1 MLKEILI
8 IVSVPVSAK
17 SRIDNNK
24 TRFLQKKCIII
35 PPMFTGI
42 PVRHQSTY
50 AGSRVRR
57 NTHMTDI
64 MKTFGRMV
72 FNDRVMKER
81 LSESTYLELNKTIKN
96 GEYLNSE
103 IAEEVANAMKEWA
116 LENGATHFTHWFLPL
131 SGATAEKHES
141 FVSTAGG
148 GKITLEFSPDNLV
161 KGEADASSFP
171 SGGLRDTFEARGYTA
186 WDPTSYAFIKD
197 NILCIPTVFCS
208 YSGEAL
214 DHKTPLLRSMEAIN
228 EQAMR
233 ILRLFGNQNIKYV
246 KTTVGAEQEYFLV
259 DKKLFD
265 QREDLIF
272 TGRTLLGAM
281 PPKGQEMNDHYY
293 GSIKTRVSDYM
304 KDLNEELWTLGIQSK
319 IEHNEVAPSQ
329 HELANNFLTTNVSV
343 DQNNLTMEIM
353 KKTAKKHGLECL
365 LHEKPFAGVN
375 GSGKHNN
382 WSIKTDTGMNLFD
395 PGETP
400 QENAQFLIFL
410 SAVIKAVDEYQ
421 DLLRISISS
430 AENDH
435 RLGGNEAPPAIVSIF
450 LGDELTEIL
459 ESIEADSVYINK
471 KRNSMLIGVHT
482 IPAFPKDNTDRNR
495 TSPFA
500 FTGNKFE
507 FRMPG
512 ASASISTPNTI
523 LNTVVAEELKQF
535 AGILEQAEDLNA
547 AVHDLI
553 RTTFREHKRIIF
565 NGNGYDDAWI
575 REAERRGL
583 SNYSCTPEAFAH
595 YMDPKNISVFTD
607 NDIMT
612 EAECRSRYEIYL
624 EKYNKS
630 VNIEARTLLDMMKK
644 DILPAS
650 QHFEKD
656 LAETLVQEKQLGL
669 LDDSSYELKTLVT
682 VKGLKNEIVSDIEA
696 LQNALS
702 VTESNDSL
710 QTAFYFHD
718 QVLPLMVSI
727 RKNTDELELI
737 VNRKYWPMPT
747 YKELLFGVD

>member
-1 MLKEILI
+1 
-8 IVSVPVSAK
+8 
-17 SRIDNNK
+17 
-24 TRFLQKKCIII
+24 
-35 PPMFTGI
+35 
-42 PVRHQSTY
+42 
-50 AGSRVRR
+50 
-57 NTHMTDI
+57 
-64 MKTFGRMV
+64 MKTFGKRV
-72 FNDRVMKER
+72 FNDSVMRVR
-81 LSESTYLELNKTIKN
+81 LSETTYNELYNTIKN
-96 GEYLNSE
+96 GEYLNSA
-103 IAEEVANAMKEWA
+103 IAEEVANAMKDWA
-116 LENGATHFTHWFLPL
+116 IENGATHFTHWFLPL

-148 GKITLEFSPDNLV
+148 GKIILEFSPDNLV
-161 KGEADASSFP
+161 RGETDASSFP

-208 YSGEAL
+208 FSGEAL

-228 EQAMR
+228 TQAMR
-233 ILRLFGNQNIKYV
+233 ILRLFGSSALRHV
-246 KTTVGAEQEYFLV
+246 KTTVGAEQEYFLI

-272 TGRTLLGAM
+272 TGRTLIGAM

-293 GSIKTRVSDYM
+293 GSIKTRVSEYM
-304 KDLNEELWTLGIQSK
+304 KDLNEELWALGIQAK
-319 IEHNEVAPSQ
+319 TEHNEVAPSQ

-343 DQNNLTMEIM
+343 DQNNLTMEVM

-382 WSIKTDTGMNLFD
+382 WSIKSDSGVNLFD
-395 PGETP
+395 PGKSP
-400 QENAQFLIFL
+400 RENAQFLIFL
-410 SAVIKAVDEYQ
+410 TAVIKAVDEYQ
-421 DLLRISISS
+421 DLVRISIAS

-459 ESIEADSVYINK
+459 ESIEKNEVYVN
-471 KRNSMLIGVHT
+471 REQSSMLIGVHT

-512 ASASISTPNTI
+512 SSASISTPNTI
-523 LNTVVAEELKQF
+523 LNTIVAEELKQF
-535 AGILEQAEDLNA
+535 ADILEKAENLNT

-553 RTTFREHKRIIF
+553 RKTFREHKRIIF
-565 NGNGYDDAWI
+565 NGNGYDEAWVK
-575 REAERRGL
+575 EAERRGL
-583 SNYSCTPEAFAH
+583 SNYSSTPEAFAH
-595 YMDPKNISVFTD
+595 YLDEKNVRVFTE
-607 NDIMT
+607 NGIMT
-612 EAECRSRYEIYL
+612 DAECRSRYEIYL
-624 EKYNKS
+624 EKYTKS
-630 VNIEARTLLDMMKK
+630 VNIEARTLLDMLKK
-644 DILPAS
+644 DILPAG
-650 QHFEKD
+650 QRFEKS

-669 LDDSSYELKTLVT
+669 LDDESYEMKTLLS
-682 VKGLKNEIVSDIEA
+682 VKGLKNEITADLASLETA
-696 LQNALS
+696 LRN
-702 VTESNDSL
+702 VDHRDSL
-710 QTAFYFHD
+710 TTAFYYHD
-718 QVLPLMVSI
+718 EVLPLMDSL

-737 VNRKYWPMPT
+737 TDRSFWPMPT